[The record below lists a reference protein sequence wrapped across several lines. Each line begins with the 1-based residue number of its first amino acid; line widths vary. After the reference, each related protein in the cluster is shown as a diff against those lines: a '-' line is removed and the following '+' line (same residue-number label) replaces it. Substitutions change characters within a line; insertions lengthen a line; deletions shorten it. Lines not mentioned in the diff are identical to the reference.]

1 VFAHFYDV
9 PPLRLP
15 IRRRAFSLYAIYT
28 EAIPLTTSDDDIQFP
43 SRSREELLG
52 LLVPGD
58 ILQAAH
64 HTGNGRPPCLVVSVK
79 SETITTRCVTTQ
91 RSYVFNRRTGET
103 LADGGQQGAT
113 VKSVEPLPAEVHNT
127 LLEMDRKYRLGH
139 RSASSTKLTEE
150 QTKALL
156 FIADHYDQHQI

>member
-1 VFAHFYDV
+1 M
-9 PPLRLP
+9 
-15 IRRRAFSLYAIYT
+15 
-28 EAIPLTTSDDDIQFP
+28 TTSDDDIQFP

-58 ILQAAH
+58 ILQAAQ
-64 HTGNGRPPCLVVSVK
+64 PPCLVVSVK

-139 RSASSTKLTEE
+139 RSSSSLKLTEE